1 MMSGVHT
8 IFRGVHDG
16 RVVVERWQDCESIVE
31 QNKALAADP
40 HQSDFGRLIAWVPNV
55 ILEKWI
61 NEEGVPVLGLPADE
75 FARFIRRKLNDP
87 DWRHLRTR

>member
-1 MMSGVHT
+1 MMSGVQT
-8 IFRGVHDG
+8 VFRGVHDG
-16 RVVVERWQDCESIVE
+16 KVVVERWQDVE
-31 QNKALAADP
+31 EIIEENKRLAADP
-40 HQSDFGRLIAWVPNV
+40 HQSDCGRLIANIPNV
-55 ILEKWI
+55 ILEKWM